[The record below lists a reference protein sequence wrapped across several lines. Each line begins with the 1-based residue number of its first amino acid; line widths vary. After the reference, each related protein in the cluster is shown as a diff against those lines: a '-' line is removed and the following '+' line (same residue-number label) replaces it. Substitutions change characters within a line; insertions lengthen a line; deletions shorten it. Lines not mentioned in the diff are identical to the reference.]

1 MQTGRVEPVGMDE
14 PTTPPPAPTVSH
26 VGLCVSDLDRALRFW
41 CDGLGFRAD
50 ERFELTDTMMPG
62 LDRALEVDPGVQV
75 VSQFIR
81 SDGFAIEL
89 LHYASPDVVGA
100 PSTQRNQLGLTH
112 LCCRTPDLEASV
124 ARLVEHG
131 GTVVEST
138 RATLGVDLV
147 FVADPD
153 GNRVELMQS

>member
-1 MQTGRVEPVGMDE
+1 MNDPTEAGAAASSPPVAG
-14 PTTPPPAPTVSH
+14 VSH
-26 VGLCVSDLDRALRFW
+26 IGLCVSDMDRALRFW

-50 ERFELTDTMMPG
+50 ERYDLDDSMLPG
-62 LDRALEVDPGVQV
+62 LDRALEVDSGVKV

-81 SDGFAIEL
+81 SGGFAIEL
-89 LHYASPDVVGA
+89 LHYSSPDAFGA
-100 PSTQRNQLGLTH
+100 PSAHRNQLGMTH
-112 LCCRTPDLEASV
+112 VAFRTKDLEGSV

-131 GTVVEST
+131 GTVLEGT

-153 GNRVELMQS
+153 GNRVELMRS

>member
-1 MQTGRVEPVGMDE
+1 MND
-14 PTTPPPAPTVSH
+14 PTDAGTAPSPSTAPTASH
-26 VGLCVSDLDRALRFW
+26 LGLCVSDLDRALRFW

-50 ERFELTDTMMPG
+50 ERYDLTDEMLPG
-62 LDRALEVDPGVQV
+62 LDRALEVDAGVKV

-81 SDGFAIEL
+81 SGGLAIEL
-89 LHYASPDVVGA
+89 LHYSSPDTFGA
-100 PSTQRNQLGLTH
+100 PSANRNQLGMTH
-112 LCCRTPDLEASV
+112 VAFRTPDLEGSV

-131 GTVVEST
+131 GTVLEGT